1 MSDAGTGG
9 GGGCSVVA
17 NDLKEFEIRYFKK
30 DKIRINFTL
39 DYI

>member
-17 NDLKEFEIRYFKK
+17 NDLKEFEIRYLKK

>member
-30 DKIRINFTL
+30 R
-39 DYI
+39 